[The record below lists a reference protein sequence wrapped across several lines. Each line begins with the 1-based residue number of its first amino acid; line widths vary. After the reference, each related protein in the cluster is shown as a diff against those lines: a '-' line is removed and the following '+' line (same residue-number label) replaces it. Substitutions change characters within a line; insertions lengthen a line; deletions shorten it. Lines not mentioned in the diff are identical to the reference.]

1 MPQISHKIPQ
11 IYIIAHRRVYGHS
24 VIFPSGNCHQWNYEL
39 YSAANRQLQFWPLK
53 CFILQDGFRSLWFH
67 YCSEKCKWSVWHV
80 VLSFLLSWKSSLE
93 WSKQLETLD
102 IWLWFSCGKVVWPLR
117 WQDHWPAQISLMFSK
132 PTTSSM
138 FVNIFTA
145 RYCFVARHFAWKSK
159 SAFVETV
166 FLSPASS
173 FNIFS
178 RCVCLVLLSLW
189 QPTSN
194 SLSVKVVPLTEDEL
208 IHLDFLV
215 NSQKF

>member
-1 MPQISHKIPQ
+1 MKCVTCS
-11 IYIIAHRRVYGHS
+11 A
-24 VIFPSGNCHQWNYEL
+24 IF
-39 YSAANRQLQFWPLK
+39 SA
-53 CFILQDGFRSLWFH
+53 
-67 YCSEKCKWSVWHV
+67 
-80 VLSFLLSWKSSLE
+80 SWKSSLE

-102 IWLWFSCGKVVWPLR
+102 IWLWSSCGKVVWPLR

-159 SAFVETV
+159 SALVETV

-215 NSQKF
+215 NSQTF